1 MRRRS
6 AAAVAD
12 SSSSRGETLASAR
25 DMTDP
30 AGGFGWRAGS
40 TPYSLGGI
48 AERAARAGGEEP
60 PPICVLLLPRDLEAF
75 ILRDQAEDL
84 LTAPGVVAVEPARV
98 PYGAYLRLPAS
109 VADGIAA
116 TQARR
121 LRLPGIPRVIVIF
134 HPLQYPLARGLIAQ
148 HPDAELWYWRWDRYE
163 VAYDATARQRER
175 LEELHLAATLRASTT
190 VVVSEALG
198 DITREEGGTALLVP
212 LAADSFPAPAPGAA
226 VVAVSLGHLG
236 HRTDWKLL
244 RELSER
250 MPELVLLLIGAWHEA
265 ESGADPDFQ
274 ACRRAPNLVWLG
286 RRSDEEAARLIAL
299 ADVGIVPFEHSEF
312 NDTALPYRILKYA
325 RLGRRT
331 VSPDLA
337 GVRTW
342 ERAVTIA
349 ASAEE
354 WIAALRAQAGV
365 RTSPDLELR
374 KWALDQTAHAQNR
387 PLWERL
393 EALGIES
400 GRLGS
405 ERVSIAGRPPAGRA
419 ARPARSPDSAR

>member
-1 MRRRS
+1 
-6 AAAVAD
+6 
-12 SSSSRGETLASAR
+12 
-25 DMTDP
+25 MTDP

-40 TPYSLGGI
+40 TRYSLGGL
-48 AERAARAGGEEP
+48 AERAAHATGDEP
-60 PPICVLLLPRDLEAF
+60 PPICVLLLPRELESF

-84 LTAPGVVAVEPARV
+84 LSGPGVVAVEPARV

-109 VADGIAA
+109 VADGLAA

-121 LRLPGIPRVIVIF
+121 LRLPGVPRAIVIF

-163 VAYDATARQRER
+163 VAYDASPRRRAR
-175 LEELHLAATLRASTT
+175 LEELHLAASLRAAVT

-198 DITREEGGTALLVP
+198 ELAREQGSEPLLVP
-212 LAADSFPAPAPGAA
+212 LAADSFPAPSPGET

-244 RELSER
+244 REVAEG
-250 MPELVLLLIGAWHEA
+250 MPELVLLLIGAWHED
-265 ESGADPDFQ
+265 ESGHDPDFR
-274 ACRRAPNLVWLG
+274 ACRAAPNLVWLG
-286 RRSDEEAARLIAL
+286 RRSDDEAARLILL
-299 ADVGIVPFEHSEF
+299 ADVGIVPFERSEF

-342 ERAVTIA
+342 ERAVTV
-349 ASAEE
+349 ASSPSE
-354 WIAALRAQAGV
+354 WIEALRAQAGV
-365 RTSPDLELR
+365 RTRPDVELR
-374 KWALDQTAHAQNR
+374 EWALAQTAHEQNK

-405 ERVSIAGRPPAGRA
+405 ERV
-419 ARPARSPDSAR
+419 

>member
-25 DMTDP
+25 DMTAP
-30 AGGFGWRAGS
+30 GGGFGWRGAS

-60 PPICVLLLPRDLEAF
+60 PPICVLLLPRALESF

-163 VAYDATARQRER
+163 VAYDASGRQRAR
-175 LEELHLAATLRASTT
+175 LEELHIAASMRAAMT
-190 VVVSEALG
+190 VVVSDALG
-198 DITREEGGTALLVP
+198 DIAREEGGTPVLVP
-212 LAADSFPAPAPGAA
+212 LAADSFPAPPPGST

-244 RELSER
+244 REISEG
-250 MPELVLLLIGAWHEA
+250 MPELVLLLIGEWHDD
-265 ESGADPDFQ
+265 ESGGDADFQ
-274 ACRRAPNLVWLG
+274 ACRRAANLVWLG
-286 RRSDEEAARLIAL
+286 RRSDEEAARLILL
-299 ADVGIVPFEHSEF
+299 ADVGIVPFERSEF

-331 VSPDLA
+331 VAPDLA

-342 ERAVTIA
+342 DRAVTIA
-349 ASAEE
+349 HSVDE
-354 WIAALRAQAGV
+354 WVEALRGQAGV
-365 RTSPDLELR
+365 RTRPDQALR
-374 KWALDQTAHAQNR
+374 DWAFAQTAHAQNK
-387 PLWERL
+387 PLFERL
-393 EALGIES
+393 EALGVES

-405 ERVSIAGRPPAGRA
+405 ERV
-419 ARPARSPDSAR
+419 